1 MTSDHVSLQRG
12 GVGPR
17 AGVVTS
23 LGRLLFVSGKSEWT
37 QSSTLRLRRSCR
49 TSLGLWTWTRLAAFL
64 VALDRLGVV
73 VLAAVDVDVVDSV
86 PLVPEELQVMGAVPS
101 LAPVGDEVLAT
112 VGAVVAVLGGGIR
125 RRAFL

>member
-1 MTSDHVSLQRG
+1 M
-12 GVGPR
+12 
-17 AGVVTS
+17 
-23 LGRLLFVSGKSEWT
+23 
-37 QSSTLRLRRSCR
+37 
-49 TSLGLWTWTRLAAFL
+49 AAFL

-86 PLVPEELQVMGAVPS
+86 PLVPEELQVVGAAPL
-101 LAPVGDEVLAT
+101 LAPVGDEVLVT